1 MGSKLTYEYD
11 FGDRWIHEIVVEA
24 IGDIEP
30 DAPRAVCTTR
40 RGMAPAEDSGGSWG
54 WEHLVETV
62 NDPTA
67 DKHEDIRDWLG
78 LEPGERVD
86 PKAFDL
92 NVPNGRLRRLFR

>member
-1 MGSKLTYEYD
+1 MH
-11 FGDRWIHEIVVEA
+11 DRAWH
-24 IGDIEP
+24 G
-30 DAPRAVCTTR
+30 TR
-40 RGMAPAEDSGGSWG
+40 RGLGGSWG

>member
-1 MGSKLTYEYD
+1 MISNRTLHARYARPGVA
-11 FGDRWIHEIVVEA
+11 WH
-24 IGDIEP
+24 
-30 DAPRAVCTTR
+30 PR
-40 RGMAPAEDSGGSWG
+40 GLGGSWG